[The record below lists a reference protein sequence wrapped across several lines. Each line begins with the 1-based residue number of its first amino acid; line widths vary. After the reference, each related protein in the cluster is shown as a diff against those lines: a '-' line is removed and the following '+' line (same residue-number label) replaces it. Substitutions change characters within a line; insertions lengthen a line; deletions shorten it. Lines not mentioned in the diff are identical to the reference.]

1 MQSWLRPGGRGSAA
15 RLLRPVPLAY
25 RRLSQGRCPIYERI
39 LWAHD
44 GSAEAASAFPHVA
57 AIARAFG
64 SLVIL
69 CTVIEVDA
77 IGGTETRPAEGVTGN
92 EMLALAAAD
101 LQREGVAEVR
111 TVVMQG
117 VAAQAVADTARAE
130 DVQLIV
136 VGTRARGG
144 LARAIVG
151 SVSDAVTRSTPGIPV
166 LVVHP
171 ADEDDDG

>member
-1 MQSWLRPGGRGSAA
+1 MRP
-15 RLLRPVPLAY
+15 PW
-25 RRLSQGRCPIYERI
+25 RCIIYERI

-44 GSAEAASAFPHVA
+44 GSPHAASAFSHVA
-57 AIARAFG
+57 AIAKAFG
-64 SLVIL
+64 SQVIV
-69 CTVIEVDA
+69 CSVIEVDD
-77 IGGTETRPAEGVTGN
+77 GVGSTETRPAEGVVGN
-92 EMLALAAAD
+92 EALALASAG
-101 LQREGVAEVR
+101 LRSEGVQDVR
-111 TVVMQG
+111 TLVMQG
-117 VAAQAVADTARAE
+117 VAERAVSDTARME

-171 ADEDDDG
+171 EDEDDEEEAAS